1 MGILSKL
8 RGTPY
13 DPRTIGRGDGA
24 KGESA
29 VASRG
34 YAPGPAF
41 APRGGRMSNSL
52 KEFLWHLD
60 DIGHGNLLDL
70 GPVWQTT
77 VSFFIERGF
86 KVYTED
92 LLVAWKDFLRAEEER
107 LRSLPPGEDPGDMT
121 PGRRA
126 EHFLETNLQ
135 YPGETFDAVLAWDL
149 LDYLESE
156 AVARV
161 VARLTDLV
169 REGGVVLAI
178 FHSRKPEGFQ
188 RYRVLDTQNLE
199 VLPAPM
205 LFPVQ
210 RIYQNR
216 EIQNL
221 FSRFH
226 SSKTFVGRDQ
236 LREGLF
242 IR

>member
-1 MGILSKL
+1 MGIFSKL
-8 RGTPY
+8 RGAASDRQTS
-13 DPRTIGRGDGA
+13 GRSDYGKGA
-24 KGESA
+24 PA
-29 VASRG
+29 VTSG
-34 YAPGPAF
+34 GQAPGPAF
-41 APRGGRMSNSL
+41 APRGGRTSNSL

-60 DIGHGNLLDL
+60 DLGHGNLLDL

-92 LLVAWKDFLRAEEER
+92 LLTAWKDFLRLEEER
-107 LRSLPPGEDPGDMT
+107 LRSLPPGQDPGDMT
-121 PGRRA
+121 PARRA
-126 EHFLETNLQ
+126 ERFLENSLQ

-156 AVARV
+156 VVTRV
-161 VARLTDLV
+161 VGRLTDLV

-199 VLPAPM
+199 LLPAPA

>member
-1 MGILSKL
+1 MSILNKF
-8 RGTPY
+8 RVTY
-13 DPRTIGRGDGA
+13 DRQGAARTTSGKSGA
-24 KGESA
+24 A
-29 VASRG
+29 VSSPAH
-34 YAPGPAF
+34 APGPAF
-41 APRGGRMSNSL
+41 APRGGRSSNGL

-60 DIGHGNLLDL
+60 DIEHGHLLDL

-77 VSFFIERGF
+77 VSFFIERGL

-92 LLVAWKDFLRAEEER
+92 LLTAWKDFLRAEEER

-121 PGRRA
+121 PSRRA
-126 EHFLETNLQ
+126 ERFLENSLR
-135 YPGETFDAVLAWDL
+135 YPAETFDAVLAWDL
-149 LDYLESE
+149 LDYLEAE
-156 AVARV
+156 LVNRV
-161 VARLTDLV
+161 VGRLTDLV
-169 REGGVVLAI
+169 REGGIVLAV
-178 FHSRKPEGFQ
+178 FHSRKPEAFQ
-188 RYRVLDTQNLE
+188 RYRVLDSQNLE
-199 VLPAPM
+199 VLPAPA